1 MTLIL
6 QTDNTIISRENL
18 KKEKRMV
25 KESYMSLVKL
35 HLFSQEK
42 IQMKDRFHMKLLTE
56 LLNL

>member
-42 IQMKDRFHMKLLTE
+42 IQMKGRFHMKLLTE